1 MLLLKKHMGAG
12 RGAAGLGECHGS
24 LDLYLFS
31 GLSFPLAARPTG
43 HGYLSLPGRWTQAW
57 TREGG
62 CWCDILSCL

>member
-12 RGAAGLGECHGS
+12 RRAAGLGECSGS

-43 HGYLSLPGRWTQAW
+43 PLLLISSG
-57 TREGG
+57 
-62 CWCDILSCL
+62 